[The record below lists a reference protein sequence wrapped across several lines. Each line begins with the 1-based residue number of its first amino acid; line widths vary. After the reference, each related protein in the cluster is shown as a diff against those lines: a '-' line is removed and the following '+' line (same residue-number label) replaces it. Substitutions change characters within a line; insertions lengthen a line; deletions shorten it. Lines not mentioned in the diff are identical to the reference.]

1 MFFSISIFFI
11 LLFIIINISYLILAF
26 LSLMEIVKL
35 NKNSYKKENKLTS
48 NPCISILIPAYNE
61 AFNIIQTIDSICR
74 QEYKNYEIIIIN
86 DGSLDNTLEI
96 LKENYNLKATK
107 SSFKKEFSTKN
118 IRNYYVSDKIANLK
132 VIDKDRGGKS
142 DALNAG
148 LNMSSHELFCSLDAD
163 TVLDKHSLKNIIKP
177 FIENTNVVAVGGTIK
192 ILNGCKITNGNLH
205 ERNPSKNLLALPQSI
220 EYVHSFIFG
229 RFAWL
234 KINCPLILSGAFTIF
249 LKKPIIDIGGY
260 KENTVGEDMEIVLR
274 LHKKMLLNKL
284 KYRILHSPNAIGW
297 TEAPEEINILR
308 NQRIRWHRGLGESL
322 FSHKD
327 IFLNNSLGMLG
338 FLAYPFALFFQFF
351 SPILQVS
358 AYIYFFLF
366 FSFGLIGLNEILLFI
381 LVSIF
386 FGILISFL
394 SAIIDQRMFKTWSKN
409 NYLILF
415 LGSVIENIGYR
426 QLNLFWRCV
435 AIFNLFF
442 YSGYNW
448 REMSRR
454 GNNQNIG

>member
-1 MFFSISIFFI
+1 MFSNASIFFI
-11 LLFIIINISYLILAF
+11 LSFVIINASYLILAF
-26 LSLMEIVKL
+26 LSLMEIAKL
-35 NKNSYKKENKLTS
+35 NKKSYKKENIS
-48 NPCISILIPAYNE
+48 ISYPWISILIPAHNE
-61 AFNIIQTIDSICR
+61 AFNIMQTIDSICC
-74 QEYKNYEIIIIN
+74 QEYKNCEIIIIN
-86 DGSLDNTLEI
+86 DGSTDNTLEV
-96 LKENYNLKATK
+96 LKENYNLKAINPT
-107 SSFKKEFSTKN
+107 FKKEFSTKN
-118 IRNYYVSDKIANLK
+118 TRNYYISDKIANLI

-148 LNMSSHELFCSLDAD
+148 LNISSYELFCSLDAD
-163 TVLDKHSLKNIIKP
+163 TVLDKHSLKNIVKP
-177 FIENTNVVAVGGTIK
+177 FIEDTNVVAVGSTIK

-234 KINCPLILSGAFTIF
+234 KINCSLILSGAFTVF

-284 KYRILHSPNAIGW
+284 EYRILHSPTAIGW
-297 TEAPEEINILR
+297 TEAPEKINILR

-322 FSHKD
+322 FLHKD
-327 IFLNNSLGMLG
+327 ILFNNSMGMLG

-351 SPILQVS
+351 SPILQLS

-366 FSFGLIGLNEILLFI
+366 LSFGLIGLDEVLLFI
-381 LVSIF
+381 FVSIF

-394 SAIIDQRMFKTWSKN
+394 SAIIDQ
-409 NYLILF
+409 
-415 LGSVIENIGYR
+415 
-426 QLNLFWRCV
+426 
-435 AIFNLFF
+435 
-442 YSGYNW
+442 
-448 REMSRR
+448 
-454 GNNQNIG
+454 